1 MQLTAEIGILALI
14 FLAATLFVVGVYAVF
29 RPDGVRR
36 RMMVAAAA
44 TPVQMATLKSQKSD
58 DAFQQLIR
66 RLEKFGAKG
75 NSEDSS
81 VRLSLI
87 RAGYYNPKAVSIYF
101 GARVAVALALALT
114 VMVVFPIVN
123 ATESILPMSAL
134 PIFAILGGAIGYLL
148 PALYLSR
155 RTHNRKLSVQEG
167 FPDALDM
174 MLVCVEAG
182 LGLAAA
188 IERVG
193 NELAKANAV
202 LAENF
207 KLVGIETRAGK
218 SREEALRNL
227 VLRTGVEDV
236 SSFVTMLIQTQE
248 LGTSM
253 AETLRVYAFEM
264 RNRRM
269 LRAEEK
275 ANLLPVKIVFP
286 LAFCILPCL
295 WIVIFTPLVIKIV
308 RGFAG
313 VS

>member
-1 MQLTAEIGILALI
+1 MQLNLETGILALF
-14 FLAATLFVVGVYAVF
+14 FLAATLFVVGLYAAF

-36 RMMVAAAA
+36 RMMAAVATTPEQAASLRFRYDDDGF
-44 TPVQMATLKSQKSD
+44 VRVLK
-58 DAFQQLIR
+58 

-87 RAGYYNPKAVSIYF
+87 RAGYYDPKAVPIYF
-101 GARVAVALALALT
+101 GTRIFVALALAIA
-114 VMVVFPIVN
+114 VVIIFPIVN
-123 ATESILPMSAL
+123 ATKSNLPIGLLPM
-134 PIFAILGGAIGYLL
+134 FAILAGAVGYLL

-155 RTHNRKLSVQEG
+155 RTRNRKLSIQEG
-167 FPDALDM
+167 FPDAIDM

-193 NELAKANAV
+193 TELAKANAV

-248 LGTSM
+248 LGASM

-308 RGFAG
+308 RGFAA

>member
-1 MQLTAEIGILALI
+1 MQLNSETGILALF
-14 FLAATLFVVGVYAVF
+14 FLAASLLVVGLYAAF

-36 RMMVAAAA
+36 RMMAAVATTPEQAASLRFRYGDDGFMR
-44 TPVQMATLKSQKSD
+44 VLK
-58 DAFQQLIR
+58 

-75 NSEDSS
+75 NNEDSS

-87 RAGYYNPKAVSIYF
+87 RAGFYDPKSVSIYF
-101 GARVAVALALALT
+101 GTRIVVALALAIA
-114 VMVVFPIVN
+114 VVILFPIVN
-123 ATESILPMSAL
+123 ASHSVVPISLL
-134 PIFAILGGAIGYLL
+134 PIIAILAAAVGYLL

-155 RTHNRKLSVQEG
+155 RTHNRKLSIQEG

-193 NELAKANAV
+193 TELAKANAV

-248 LGTSM
+248 LGASM

-308 RGFAG
+308 RGFAAVG
-313 VS
+313 

>member
-1 MQLTAEIGILALI
+1 MQFNLETGILSLFFI
-14 FLAATLFVVGVYAVF
+14 AAVLFVVGLYAAF
-29 RPDGVRR
+29 RPDSVRR
-36 RMMVAAAA
+36 RMMAAVATTPDQA
-44 TPVQMATLKSQKSD
+44 TALRFRYND
-58 DAFQQLIR
+58 DGFSRMLA
-66 RLEKFGAKG
+66 RLEKFGARS
-75 NSEDSS
+75 NNEDSS
-81 VRLSLI
+81 VRLSLV
-87 RAGYYNPKAVSIYF
+87 RAGFYDPKAVSIYYGF
-101 GARVAVALALALT
+101 RVLVALALAIA
-114 VMVVFPIVN
+114 VVILFPIIN
-123 ATESILPMSAL
+123 ATQSVVPISTL
-134 PIFAILGGAIGYLL
+134 PIFAILAGAVGYLL
-148 PALYLSR
+148 PALYLGR
-155 RTHNRKLSVQEG
+155 RVHNRKLSIQEG

-193 NELAKANAV
+193 SELAKANAV

-275 ANLLPVKIVFP
+275 ANMLPVKIVFP

-308 RGFAG
+308 RGFAA
-313 VS
+313 VD

>member
-1 MQLTAEIGILALI
+1 MQLNLETGILALF
-14 FLAATLFVVGVYAVF
+14 FLAATLFVVGLYAAF

-36 RMMVAAAA
+36 RMMAAVATTPEQAASLRFRYA
-44 TPVQMATLKSQKSD
+44 DDGFVRVLK
-58 DAFQQLIR
+58 

-87 RAGYYNPKAVSIYF
+87 RAGYYDPKAVPIYF
-101 GARVAVALALALT
+101 GTRIFVALALAIA
-114 VMVVFPIVN
+114 VVIIFPIVN
-123 ATESILPMSAL
+123 ATKSNLPIGLLPM
-134 PIFAILGGAIGYLL
+134 FAILAGAVGYLL

-155 RTHNRKLSVQEG
+155 RTRNRKLSIQEG
-167 FPDALDM
+167 FPDAIDM

-193 NELAKANAV
+193 TELAKANAV

-248 LGTSM
+248 LGASM

-308 RGFAG
+308 RGFAA

>member
-1 MQLTAEIGILALI
+1 MQLNLETGILALF
-14 FLAATLFVVGVYAVF
+14 FLAATLFVVGLYAAF

-36 RMMVAAAA
+36 RMMAAVATTPEQAASLRFRYDDDGF
-44 TPVQMATLKSQKSD
+44 VRVLK
-58 DAFQQLIR
+58 

-87 RAGYYNPKAVSIYF
+87 RAGYYDPKAVPIYF
-101 GARVAVALALALT
+101 GTRIFVALALAIA
-114 VMVVFPIVN
+114 VVIIFPIVN
-123 ATESILPMSAL
+123 ATKSNLPIGLLPM
-134 PIFAILGGAIGYLL
+134 FAILAGAVGYLL

-155 RTHNRKLSVQEG
+155 RTRNRKLTIQEG
-167 FPDALDM
+167 FPDAIDM

-193 NELAKANAV
+193 TELAKANAV

-248 LGTSM
+248 LGASM

-308 RGFAG
+308 RGFAA